1 MNSERNKVPLL
12 LMEQLIMVLVF
23 AFTATFCIQAFVLS
37 SQFSKESQAK
47 DKAVNFAQNVIETL
61 IANQGNIEELE
72 QLFGGNADNDNW
84 TLTLDENWS
93 ESEKSEFVVIVNKEN
108 TNGYLGEAKVI
119 VKNQKGKALFEQNIA
134 WQEVADSE

>member
-1 MNSERNKVPLL
+1 MNTERNKVPLL

-37 SQFSKESQAK
+37 IQLSKNSQAK
-47 DKAVNFAQNVIETL
+47 DRAVNIAQNVIETL

-72 QLFGGNADNDNW
+72 QIFGGNADNNNW

-93 ESEKSEFVVIVNKEN
+93 ESEKSE
-108 TNGYLGEAKVI
+108 L
-119 VKNQKGKALFEQNIA
+119 
-134 WQEVADSE
+134 